1 MAEVTTACF
10 GVFVYIFKSNKT
22 CTTPRKT
29 VLLKPL
35 IICEQRI
42 SINKIK
48 PSRLLVMF
56 TAV

>member
-1 MAEVTTACF
+1 M
-10 GVFVYIFKSNKT
+10 
-22 CTTPRKT
+22 TPRKT

-35 IICEQRI
+35 IIYEQRI

-48 PSRLLVMF
+48 PSRLLEMF